1 MSVDGYGRIAV
12 PGHPLVRVSAFK
24 HGDVVIVRYIGDREP
39 LMATGVVPA
48 NQDLELRPRKK
59 GKGSRPRSAESFGV
73 DKYWR
78 SEGGLP
84 VRRYRLTFT
93 RSEARALLLPGVREA
108 LAAKGHDE
116 EIDVGYQQF
125 LAAPTSSTLQ

>member
-1 MSVDGYGRIAV
+1 MSADGYGRIAV
-12 PGHPLVRVSAFK
+12 PGHPLVRVSAIK
-24 HGDVVIVRYIGDREP
+24 HGDVVIVRYVGDREP

-59 GKGSRPRSAESFGV
+59 GKGSRPRSAESFAV

-108 LAAKGHDE
+108 LAESHEE
-116 EIDVGYQQF
+116 EIDAGYQQF
-125 LAAPTSSTLQ
+125 LAANPTSSTLQ